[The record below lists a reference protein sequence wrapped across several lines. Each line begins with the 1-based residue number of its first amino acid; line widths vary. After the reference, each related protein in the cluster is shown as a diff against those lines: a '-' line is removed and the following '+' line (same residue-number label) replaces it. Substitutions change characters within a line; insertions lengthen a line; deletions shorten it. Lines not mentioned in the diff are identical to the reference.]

1 MKRCLFGLSLLA
13 VFAILFALP
22 AAADNLYASIRGTVT
37 DQTGAVIAGVKVTVT
52 NTATGI
58 DYQANTN
65 KDGLFVFPQ
74 VPIGDYRAR
83 IEQTGFK
90 AFQQSGI
97 HVDLNQVYSLDVK
110 LVVGA
115 ASEEVVVEANPV
127 QVETTSMQQGTVVS
141 GSQIVD
147 MPLNGR
153 DWTQLQQLEPGVV
166 AESDR
171 FNAYSTNGSGAQQ
184 NSFLI
189 NGTDTNDVAINT
201 HLVSP
206 SPDAIG
212 EFNMVTS
219 TINPEFGRNS
229 GAIINATIK
238 NGTNQFHG
246 DGFEFYRDTFLDA
259 ANFTENNNP
268 DRPCGTNT
276 IEGDCRTPFHRNQYG
291 GTIGGPIVK
300 DKAFFFF
307 SYQGLH
313 ERAPQVGYG
322 STPVFSPAELGG
334 DFSASGLAF
343 GTNPIPYNMYGD
355 SASPCPVS
363 GGSPCVAG
371 ATNPATGNP
380 YAFSDLFSTGVVPS
394 QNFDALAVKLV
405 NQYVPAAGNASSCN
419 NNTITCL
426 FTYNPSFTETDNQ
439 YLYRIDYKFRQN
451 DSIWGYGMYET
462 EPTNNTIPFVGA
474 NLPGFGDHSTEHTQQ
489 YTVAWNHTFSPT
501 TLNEARF
508 GYLRFNFQ
516 AVLPNNIVNPTAYG
530 FTGLVPQTT
539 QYNSL
544 PVMNVT
550 GLFDLGF
557 SSDGPQPRVQNTYH
571 FTDNFSK
578 VIGHHTMK
586 AGFTAE
592 ILQLN
597 NPFYSNLYGT
607 YDFNA
612 SGPYSS
618 GIPGADF
625 LLGLPSTYEQGSGAY
640 IRGRGREFYTYFQD
654 QWQIRPTLT
663 LTLGAGWDIETPWK
677 NITYGGETMVAW
689 RPGQQSTRYPSM
701 PAGFVYPGDAG
712 INQYGGPTVHYDD
725 IGPRAG
731 FAWSPWGNHNWSIR
745 GGIGLYFNRSEEEL
759 ILQGLA
765 NPPFALSTSGG
776 QLAGQPVFES
786 PMNGYVAGAPGTITN
801 PIYDATGVTQPY
813 PYYAPAAGASFNPA
827 LFYPIGYNWNAQ
839 DPHLTAPRSTNFNL
853 TVQRQLDK
861 ATILSVG
868 YVGSIGRHEEGAVDA
883 NQAGVYPGTNAAAV
897 AAGCPSGLYLPF
909 CASGVANGN
918 TPYPISVYGQ
928 PGIQATGWNS
938 NYNSMQVGLNR
949 RFSQGLQLLASYTW
963 SRYFDESSSFENSS
977 FNGPGTSPWG
987 KAGRAQMYAPSA
999 SDAPQR
1005 LVLSWTYTLPFYKLA
1020 HRARRLTDD
1029 WNVSGIYTLQHGFPV
1044 PVFDFWSHSV
1054 TCDVAGYAFYYCPDR
1069 PNAIGRVN
1077 IINPRTTAV
1086 DGAPPAWFTNGAS
1099 AFTNGCPG
1107 NVISSACGSI
1117 IPGYTGA
1124 GIGTAIRNPFYGP
1137 GLNYGDIA
1145 LEKNVHIDE
1154 SKYFQF
1160 RLETFNTFNHTN
1172 FCPPANWGACG
1183 ATPTNDASFL
1193 DASTFGQIFGSP
1205 ALSTNGEGRVLQLG
1219 AKFFF

>member
-22 AAADNLYASIRGTVT
+22 AAADNQYASIRGTVT
-37 DQTGAVIAGVKVTVT
+37 DPTGAVIAGVKVTVT

-58 DYQANTN
+58 SYNGVTN

-74 VPIGDYRAR
+74 IPIGDYRAR

-90 AFQQSGI
+90 AFEQSGI

-141 GSQIVD
+141 AAQIVD
-147 MPLNGR
+147 TPLNGR
-153 DWTQLQQLEPGVV
+153 NWVQLQQLEPGVV
-166 AESDR
+166 AGSDR
-171 FNAYSTNGSGAQQ
+171 FGGSQDYSTNGSGAQQ

-189 NGTDTNDVAINT
+189 NGSDTNDIAINVP
-201 HLVSP
+201 LVVP

-229 GAIINATIK
+229 GAIINASIK

-259 ANFTENNNP
+259 ANFIENSNP
-268 DRPCGTNT
+268 ALPCGTNT
-276 IEGDCRTPFHRNQYG
+276 IEGDCRTPFHQNQYG

-307 SYQGLH
+307 SYQGRH
-313 ERAPQVGYG
+313 TREPVPGFGA
-322 STPVFSPAELGG
+322 TPVYSPAQLAGNFAPSGQAFSP
-334 DFSASGLAF
+334 
-343 GTNPIPYNMYGD
+343 NPSPFPLYGD
-355 SASPCPVS
+355 SASTCPVS
-363 GGSPCVAG
+363 SGVQCPAG
-371 ATNPATGNP
+371 TLFT
-380 YAFSDLFSTGVVPS
+380 SLFSTGAIPTQDFDPLAQKLINQFVPLS
-394 QNFDALAVKLV
+394 QNS
-405 NQYVPAAGNASSCN
+405 SSCN
-419 NNTITCL
+419 NAAGGIPCTYI
-426 FTYNPSFTETDNQ
+426 YNPGQTNNENQ
-439 YLYRIDYKFRQN
+439 YLYRIDYKLRQN
-451 DSIWGYGMYET
+451 DALWFYGLYD
-462 EPTNNTIPFVGA
+462 TNPATSSIPFVGA
-474 NLPGFGDHSTEHTQQ
+474 NLPGFGDYQQAHTQE

-501 TLNEARF
+501 TLNEARVS
-508 GYLRFNFQ
+508 YLRLNFQ
-516 AVLPNNIVNPTAYG
+516 AVLPQNIVDPTSYG
-530 FTGLVPQTT
+530 FAGITPQTT

-557 SSDGPQPRVQNTYH
+557 SSDGPQPRVQNTYQ

-578 VIGHHTMK
+578 VWGHHTFK
-586 AGFTAE
+586 AGFNLE

-607 YDFNA
+607 YNFNA

-625 LLGLPSTYEQGSGAY
+625 LLGLPSNYTQSSGAI
-640 IRGRGREFYTYFQD
+640 IRGRGRQYYTYFQD

-663 LTLGAGWDIETPWK
+663 LTLGAGWDVETPWK
-677 NITYGGETMVAW
+677 NLTYGGETMVAW
-689 RPGQQSTRYPSM
+689 RPGQQSTVYPSM

-712 INQYGGPTVHYDD
+712 INQYGGVNIPWHD

-731 FAWSPWGNHNWSIR
+731 FAWSPWGNHNWSVR
-745 GGIGLYFNRSEEEL
+745 GGVGLYFNRSEEEL

-765 NPPFALSTSGG
+765 NPPFALATTGG
-776 QLAGQPVFES
+776 TLVGQPVFES
-786 PMNGYVAGAPGTITN
+786 PMNGWVGGGATAN
-801 PIYDATGVTQPY
+801 PIFNAIGVAQPF
-813 PYYAPAAGASFNPA
+813 PYTAPAKGASFNAA
-827 LFYPIGYNWNAQ
+827 LFYPIGYDWNAQ
-839 DPHLTAPRSTNFNL
+839 DPRLTSPRSTNFNL

-883 NQAGVYPGTNAAAV
+883 NQAGIYPGTNALAA
-897 AAGCPSGLYLPF
+897 AAGCPSGLDLPF

-918 TPYPISVYGQ
+918 TPLPLSTYGQ

-938 NYNSMQVGLNR
+938 NYNSMQVSLNR
-949 RFSQGLQLLASYTW
+949 RFSQGLQLLANYTW

-1005 LVLSWTYTLPFYKLA
+1005 LVLNWTYTLPIYRLTHK
-1020 HRARRLTDD
+1020 ARRLTDD
-1029 WNVSGIYTLQHGFPV
+1029 WNISGIYTLQHGFPV
-1044 PVFDFWSHSV
+1044 PVWDVWSHSV
-1054 TCDVAGYAFYYCPDR
+1054 TCDFSGYAFYLCPDR
-1069 PNAIGRVN
+1069 PNPIGKVQ
-1077 IINPRTTAV
+1077 IVNPRSTIASV
-1086 DGAPPAWFTNGAS
+1086 GAPFWFTNGSS
-1099 AFTNGCPG
+1099 AFTNDCPG
-1107 NVISSACGSI
+1107 NVISSACFGVV
-1117 IPGYTGA
+1117 PGYTGT
-1124 GIGTAIRNPFYGP
+1124 GIGSASRNPFYGP

-1145 LEKNVHIDE
+1145 IEKSVHIDE

-1160 RLETFNTFNHTN
+1160 RLETFNTFNHAN
-1172 FCPPANWGACG
+1172 FCPPTNVGSCTG
-1183 ATPTNDASFL
+1183 TPTSDSSFL
-1193 DASTFGQIFGSP
+1193 DASTFGQIFNTRQI
-1205 ALSTNGEGRVLQLG
+1205 STFGEGRVVQLG
-1219 AKFFF
+1219 AKFYF